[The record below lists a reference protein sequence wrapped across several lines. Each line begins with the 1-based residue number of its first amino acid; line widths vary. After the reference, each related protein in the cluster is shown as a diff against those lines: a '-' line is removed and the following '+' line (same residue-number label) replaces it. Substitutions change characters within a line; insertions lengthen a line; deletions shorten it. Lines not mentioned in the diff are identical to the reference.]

1 MVPKVVI
8 DTNIIVSALISSR
21 GSYSRKIVEKVFK
34 DKITPLMGEAL
45 FNEHIEVTSRQNI
58 FKSCVL
64 DEGTRR
70 EFLRAYMRC
79 CRWCRIYYNWRPNLQ
94 DEDEGDNH
102 IIELAVGGGADCIIT
117 KNIRDLKSGE
127 LLFDNLRIVTPD
139 EFIEEALWEQ
149 LQ

>member
-8 DTNIIVSALISSR
+8 DTNIIVSALISSA

-34 DKITPLMGEAL
+34 DEITPLMGEAL
-45 FNEHIEVTSRQNI
+45 FNEHIEVASRQDI

-64 DEGTRR
+64 DEEERG
-70 EFLRAYMRC
+70 EFLQAYMKC

-94 DEDEGDNH
+94 DEGDNH
-102 IIELAVGGGADCIIT
+102 IIELAVAGGAGCIIT
-117 KNIRDLKSGE
+117 KNIKDLKSGE
-127 LLFDNLRIVTPD
+127 LLFDTLRIVTPD

>member
-8 DTNIIVSALISSR
+8 DTNIIISALISST

-34 DKITPLMGEAL
+34 DEITPLMGEAL
-45 FNEHIEVTSRQNI
+45 FNEHVEVASRQEL

-64 DEGTRR
+64 EARER
-70 EFLRAYMRC
+70 QEFLQAYMKC

-94 DEDEGDNH
+94 DEGDNH
-102 IIELAVGGGADCIIT
+102 IIELAVGGGAGCIIT
-117 KNIRDLKSGE
+117 KNVKDLKSGE

-139 EFIEEALWEQ
+139 EFIKEVLWEQ

>member
-8 DTNIIVSALISSR
+8 DTNIIVSALISSG

-34 DKITPLMGEAL
+34 EEIAPLMGEAL
-45 FNEHIEVTSRQNI
+45 FNEHLEVASRREI

-64 DEGTRR
+64 DEEERE
-70 EFLRAYMRC
+70 EFLRAYMKC

-94 DEDEGDNH
+94 DEGDNH
-102 IIELAVGGGADCIIT
+102 IIELAVAGEAGCIIT
-117 KNIRDLKSGE
+117 KNIKDLTSGE

>member
-8 DTNIIVSALISSR
+8 DTNIIVSALISSG

-34 DKITPLMGEAL
+34 EEIAPLMGEAL
-45 FNEHIEVTSRQNI
+45 FNEHIEVASRQDI

-64 DEGTRR
+64 DEEERG
-70 EFLRAYMRC
+70 EFLRAYMKC

-94 DEDEGDNH
+94 DEGDNH
-102 IIELAVGGGADCIIT
+102 IIELAVAGGAGCIIT
-117 KNIRDLKSGE
+117 KNIKDLKSGE

>member
-34 DKITPLMGEAL
+34 DEITPLMGEAL
-45 FNEHIEVTSRQNI
+45 FNEHIEVASRQDI

-64 DEGTRR
+64 DEEERG
-70 EFLRAYMRC
+70 EFLRAYMKC

-94 DEDEGDNH
+94 DEGDNH
-102 IIELAVGGGADCIIT
+102 IIELAVAGGSGCIIT
-117 KNIRDLKSGE
+117 KNIKNLKSGE